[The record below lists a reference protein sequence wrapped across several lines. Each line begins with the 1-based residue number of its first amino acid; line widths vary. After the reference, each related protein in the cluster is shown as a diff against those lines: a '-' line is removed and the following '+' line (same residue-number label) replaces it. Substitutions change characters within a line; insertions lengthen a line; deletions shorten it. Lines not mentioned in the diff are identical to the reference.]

1 MAARVQQRLREM
13 ACVAYLLRNRER
25 MKELL
30 DAGDHAAFEQQ
41 APQLFGAGVHIPQL
55 VTAVQTQTSFYA
67 WLSMR
72 IFNVGGVTGVT
83 IQGVS
88 DARRAKQRRNF
99 LFLAREGADDSFA
112 TAHPQYFL
120 PDGNM
125 FPGTNGE
132 LFDDF
137 AEWTMREHP
146 GWTTLRD
153 IDDHCGR
160 REPWEAPAWVLDM
173 LPPIVALVVAAA
185 LFVFVLPFG
194 LGFFGLITFRPD
206 PGCVELVRVGMC
218 EYYGFGQQ
226 ARAALF
232 DPSSL

>member
-13 ACVAYLLRNRER
+13 ACVAFLLRNRER

-112 TAHPQYFL
+112 TAHPQYF
-120 PDGNM
+120 PGGNIY
-125 FPGTNGE
+125 PGPNGE
-132 LFDDF
+132 LFDAF
-137 AEWTMREHP
+137 ADWTMREHP

-194 LGFFGLITFRPD
+194 LGFFDLITFRPD